1 MSSIAI
7 NFFFLRGRLY
17 SRLLKARRQLN
28 AAAAV
33 FILRESERLTLN
45 ISEYTKRTY
54 KFPQQPPSDR

>member
-7 NFFFLRGRLY
+7 NFFFLRGRVY

-28 AAAAV
+28 AAAV

-45 ISEYTKRTY
+45 IVSEYT
-54 KFPQQPPSDR
+54 